1 MWGLAEFLLSWIYLW
16 VSSEAIEGKD
26 IPIPLGVSFHL
37 SVKNGADG
45 EELSP
50 QL

>member
-26 IPIPLGVSFHL
+26 DAIFLIFL
-37 SVKNGADG
+37 SLW
-45 EELSP
+45 E
-50 QL
+50 